1 MTSPEPLS
9 LIIEDHP
16 DIAEVIAASME
27 AAGYRTEVIP
37 HGATALERLKE
48 LTPAVV
54 VLDLHLPGVDGEEI
68 LRYIRGDARLAGIR
82 VVLISAEQQQA
93 QLLQSMADVIL
104 LKPFSF
110 DQLKTLASRF
120 RPV

>member
-1 MTSPEPLS
+1 MASPEPLS

-27 AAGYRTEVIP
+27 AAGYRTEVIRD
-37 HGATALERLKE
+37 GASALDRLKE

-54 VLDLHLPGVDGEEI
+54 VLDLHLPGVDGEDI
-68 LRYIRGDARLAGIR
+68 LRYIRADARLAGIR

-93 QLLQSMADVIL
+93 QLLQSLADVIL

-110 DQLKTLASRF
+110 EQLKTLASRF
-120 RPV
+120 RPA